1 VPHASHVAID
11 TPEGSEQEL
20 EERAVPFHAL
30 YKHWERTRW
39 SLDSLRYEIDRA
51 SFEAL
56 DETTRERMRWL
67 FTHRFDGEST
77 VARLMTPFVSAAPDL
92 DLQLLMATQ
101 LVDEVRHVK
110 AIVRIYE
117 EVFGVAGG
125 LPAVRALADAR
136 RDPMTERLYAT
147 LESWIEALTSDPT
160 PDAYLRAVV
169 AYHLIGEGVV
179 ARVSTTLSTPV
190 FERLGTFPGILMG
203 QRLVSRDESR
213 HIGIGVTFVRQQMTR
228 EPARTLRL
236 VDEVVQHSVARF
248 VEVLGMATDGL
259 AQAVAEHYGA
269 TPQEYFLE
277 ASRLIGVRL
286 RSIGAGALVAPGS

>member
-1 VPHASHVAID
+1 MMQMTRHAAAIAALALTLAGPGQASAQALQAAAALQGTAVDLSGTWANRLHEDWIERAPGPHIGDYTGLPINDEARAVAD
-11 TPEGSEQEL
+11 AYQVSMQNMPERQCILYTSQYIVMGPQNLRIQQEL
-20 EERAVPFHAL
+20 DP
-30 YKHWERTRW
+30 
-39 SLDSLRYEIDRA
+39 
-51 SFEAL
+51 
-56 DETTRERMRWL
+56 
-67 FTHRFDGEST
+67 
-77 VARLMTPFVSAAPDL
+77 
-92 DLQLLMATQ
+92 
-101 LVDEVRHVK
+101 
-110 AIVRIYE
+110 IV
-117 EVFGVAGG
+117 G
-125 LPAVRALADAR
+125 
-136 RDPMTERLYAT
+136 T
-147 LESWIEALTSDPT
+147 
-160 PDAYLRAVV
+160 VV

-213 HIGIGVTFVRQQMTR
+213 HIGIGVTYARREMTR
-228 EPARTLRL
+228 DPARTLRL
-236 VDEVVQHSVARF
+236 VDEVLQHSMGRF